1 MDFARYEFTLNC
13 DHPNWVMDKRHV
25 EVIYEFLMRNDFNRV
40 CEIGSYTGYSTIAFI
55 EALNHGKDFKFHIS
69 EPNPTRQLRAL
80 ISLCAKPDNITFT
93 CSQQGVDVLEKW
105 TDFDFVMVDGNHN
118 IEGAGLELLMIL
130 RNGIPN
136 VIAHDTNVSKRDAM
150 NHPCLGSELLGRTL
164 WSHVDYKCIEDK
176 KQREGEKTD
185 RGLFFATI
193 NEDTYQIAQEIF
205 KDKC

>member
-13 DHPNWVMDKRHV
+13 DHPSWVMDKRHV
-25 EVIYEFLMRNDFNRV
+25 EVIYEFLMRNDFSRT

-55 EALNHGKDFKFHIS
+55 EALNHGKDFKFNIS
-69 EPNPTRQLRAL
+69 EPNPTHQLRAL
-80 ISLCAKPDNITFT
+80 ISLCTKPDNVILHT
-93 CSQQGVDVLEKW
+93 QQGVDVLEKW
-105 TDFDFVMVDGNHN
+105 TNFDFVMVDGNHN

-130 RNGIPN
+130 RNGTPN

>member
-1 MDFARYEFTLNC
+1 MDFARYEFTLSC
-13 DHPNWVMDKRHV
+13 DHPSWVMDKRHV
-25 EVIYEFLMRNDFNRV
+25 EVIYEFLMRNDFSRT

-69 EPNPTRQLRAL
+69 EPNPTHQLRAL
-80 ISLCAKPDNITFT
+80 ISLCTKPDNVILHT
-93 CSQQGVDVLEKW
+93 QQGVDVLEKW

-130 RNGIPN
+130 RNGTPN

>member
-25 EVIYEFLMRNDFNRV
+25 EVIYEFLMRNDFSRT

-80 ISLCAKPDNITFT
+80 ISLCTKPDNVLLHT
-93 CSQQGVDVLEKW
+93 QQGVDVLEKW

>member
-1 MDFARYEFTLNC
+1 MDFARYEFTLSC
-13 DHPNWVMDKRHV
+13 DHPSWVMDKRHV
-25 EVIYEFLMRNDFNRV
+25 EVIYEFLMRNDFSRT

-69 EPNPTRQLRAL
+69 EPNPTHQLRAL
-80 ISLCAKPDNITFT
+80 ISLCTKPDNVILHT
-93 CSQQGVDVLEKW
+93 QQGVDVLEKW
-105 TDFDFVMVDGNHN
+105 TNFDFVMVDGNHN

-130 RNGIPN
+130 RNGTPN

-176 KQREGEKTD
+176 EQREGEKTD
-185 RGLFFATI
+185 RGLLFATI
-193 NEDTYQIAQEIF
+193 NEDTYQIGQEIF

>member
-1 MDFARYEFTLNC
+1 
-13 DHPNWVMDKRHV
+13 
-25 EVIYEFLMRNDFNRV
+25 MRNDFNRT

-80 ISLCAKPDNITFT
+80 ISLCTKPENILLHV
-93 CSQQGVDVLEKW
+93 QKGVDVLEKW

-118 IEGAGLELLMIL
+118 IEGAGSELLMIL
-130 RNGIPN
+130 RHGIPN
-136 VIAHDTNVSKRDAM
+136 IIAHDTNIYKIDEM

-164 WSHVDYKCIEDK
+164 WSHKDYKCIEDK
-176 KQREGEKTD
+176 KQRKDELTD
-185 RGLFFATI
+185 RGLLFATT
-193 NEDTYQIAQEIF
+193 NEHAYKVGQEVF

>member
-1 MDFARYEFTLNC
+1 MIDFGKYEFTLDC
-13 DHPNWVMDKRHV
+13 DHPTWIMDKRHV
-25 EVIYEFLMRNDFNRV
+25 EVIYEFLMRNDFSRT

-69 EPNPTRQLRAL
+69 EPNPTHQLRAL
-80 ISLCAKPDNITFT
+80 ISLCTKPDNVILHT
-93 CSQQGVDVLEKW
+93 QQGVDVLEKW

-130 RNGIPN
+130 RHGIPN

-176 KQREGEKTD
+176 EQREGEKTD
-185 RGLFFATI
+185 RGLLFATI
-193 NEDTYQIAQEIF
+193 NEDTYQIGQEIF

>member
-1 MDFARYEFTLNC
+1 MDFARYEFTLSC
-13 DHPNWVMDKRHV
+13 DHPSWVMDKRHV
-25 EVIYEFLMRNDFNRV
+25 EVIYEFLMRNDFSRT

-69 EPNPTRQLRAL
+69 EPNPTHQLRAL
-80 ISLCAKPDNITFT
+80 ISLCTKPDNVILHT
-93 CSQQGVDVLEKW
+93 QQGVDVLEKW
-105 TDFDFVMVDGNHN
+105 TNFDFVMVDGNHN

-130 RNGIPN
+130 RNGTPN

-185 RGLFFATI
+185 RGLLFATI
-193 NEDTYQIAQEIF
+193 NEDTYQIGQEIF

>member
-1 MDFARYEFTLNC
+1 MIDFGKYDFTLEC
-13 DHPNWVMDKRHV
+13 DHPTWVMDKRHV
-25 EVIYEFLMRNDFNRV
+25 EVIYEFLMRIDFNRG

-80 ISLCAKPDNITFT
+80 ISLCTKPDNILLHT
-93 CSQQGVDVLEKW
+93 QQGVDVLEKW

-130 RNGIPN
+130 RHDIPN
-136 VIAHDTNVSKRDAM
+136 IIAHDTNIHKIDEM
-150 NHPCLGSELLGRTL
+150 NHPCLGSELIGRTL

-176 KQREGEKTD
+176 EQRKGEQTD
-185 RGLFFATI
+185 RGLLFATI
-193 NEDTYQIAQEIF
+193 NEDKYHIGQEIF

>member
-25 EVIYEFLMRNDFNRV
+25 EVIYEFLMRNDFSRT

-69 EPNPTRQLRAL
+69 EPNPTHQLRAL
-80 ISLCAKPDNITFT
+80 ISLCTKPDNVILHT
-93 CSQQGVDVLEKW
+93 QQGVDVLEKW

>member
-13 DHPNWVMDKRHV
+13 DHPSWVMDKRHV
-25 EVIYEFLMRNDFNRV
+25 EVIYEFLMRNDFSRT

-69 EPNPTRQLRAL
+69 EPNPTHQLRAL
-80 ISLCAKPDNITFT
+80 ISLCTKPDNVILHT
-93 CSQQGVDVLEKW
+93 QQGVDVLEKW
-105 TDFDFVMVDGNHN
+105 TNFDFVMVDGNHN

-130 RNGIPN
+130 RNGTPN

>member
-1 MDFARYEFTLNC
+1 MIDFGKYDFTLEC
-13 DHPNWVMDKRHV
+13 DHPTWVMDKRHV

-55 EALNHGKDFKFHIS
+55 EALNHGKDFRFHIS

-80 ISLCAKPDNITFT
+80 ISLCTKPDNILLHT
-93 CSQQGVDVLEKW
+93 QQGVDVLEKW

-130 RNGIPN
+130 RHDIPN
-136 VIAHDTNVSKRDAM
+136 IIAHDTNIHKIDEM
-150 NHPCLGSELLGRTL
+150 NHPCLGSELIGRTL

>member
-13 DHPNWVMDKRHV
+13 DHPSWVMDKRHV
-25 EVIYEFLMRNDFNRV
+25 EVIYEFLMRNDFSRT

-69 EPNPTRQLRAL
+69 EPNPTHQLRAL
-80 ISLCAKPDNITFT
+80 ISLCTKPDNVILHT
-93 CSQQGVDVLEKW
+93 QQGVDVLEKW

-130 RNGIPN
+130 RNGTPN